1 MERGRKGMEKF
12 NTLKMCLLTWFG
24 GIAGVII
31 NLLGGWT
38 EDLNTLFT
46 FMAVDF
52 ILGLAVA
59 GFWKSSNK
67 SKSGALNSYSL
78 WRGLIRKGG
87 SLAVVIIGN
96 RLDITMG
103 TDYMRTAIIIAFI
116 ANEAL
121 SIVENLGIMGVPLPK
136 VLIRAIDVLKSKSE
150 DE

>member
-1 MERGRKGMEKF
+1 MEKI

-24 GIAGVII
+24 GIVGVII
-31 NLLGGWT
+31 NLLGGWA
-38 EDLNTLFT
+38 EDLHTLFT

-87 SLAVVIIGN
+87 SLAVVIVGN

-103 TDYMRTAIIIAFI
+103 TDYIRTAIIIAFI

-136 VLIRAIDVLKSKSE
+136 TLIRAIDVLKSKSDGE
-150 DE
+150 GE